1 MIPKVKKILKGA
13 KNAAITM
20 MLKYLSERKKE
31 KIATMNERCLTH
43 ITIRFKMLSN
53 KYNKNNYE
61 KTTTPFIVYS
71 FSQL

>member
-1 MIPKVKKILKGA
+1 
-13 KNAAITM
+13 M